1 MPNLT
6 KPTDNQLPPRMLNL
20 VKQADTALE
29 KYGLTGHRAAVAIVL
44 DYSGSMSSLYASGEV
59 QRLVERFVA
68 LGHRFDD
75 DGAIDLFAYHNSAAY
90 IGQLT
95 ALDCSDVAGR
105 IRKVMGQ
112 MGGTDYAE
120 GIKAYRQRTFGS
132 SAPRTAARDGISTRQ
147 QPHYI
152 GFITDGQNGGSNREC
167 VDQFRSASYEPVF
180 IQCIALGADYD
191 PKAETTTVK
200 RGGFLGFGA
209 RTETVPNEPPHEF
222 AFLAKLDS
230 EISGRLVDNAGF
242 FATQSPDALSDE
254 AFLDRMMGEY
264 PEWLKLAKNAGLVV

>member
-6 KPTDNQLPPRMLNL
+6 KAPDSQLSAPMLSL
-20 VKQADTALE
+20 VKKADTALA
-29 KYGLTGHRAAVAIVL
+29 KYGLTEHRAAVAIVL
-44 DYSGSMSSLYASGEV
+44 DYSGSMGSLYHSGQV

-75 DGAIDLFAYHNSAAY
+75 DGAIDLYAYHNEAMY
-90 IGQLT
+90 IGTLT
-95 ALDCSDVAGR
+95 AVDCGDVLGR
-105 IRKVMGQ
+105 IHKVMGG
-112 MGGTDYAE
+112 MGGTDYAA
-120 GIKAYRQRTFGS
+120 GIKAYRKQTFGTDMV
-132 SAPRTAARDGISTRQ
+132 RTAVQPAKKT
-147 QPHYI
+147 PHYV

-167 VDQFRSASYEPVF
+167 MDQFRSTSFEPVF

-200 RGGFLGFGA
+200 KGGFLGFGGREEVVA
-209 RTETVPNEPPHEF
+209 NEPPHEF

-230 EISGRLVDNAGF
+230 EVRGRLVDNAGF
-242 FATQSPDALSDE
+242 FATLSPDALSDE

-264 PEWLKLAKNAGLVV
+264 PDWLKLAKNAGLIA